1 MITIYNE
8 RSSSSSF
15 SLLSSRRIRLFPC
28 HPGCMHLANKS
39 RTLCQGCEMEESVR
53 GRRRSA
59 AILDTRFE
67 TAAQWLLRAIHAFRQ
82 SGRRTG
88 AFSRLA
94 SLRLLPSF
102 PSPQRSSSTSV
113 CSSLS
118 PCSGVRNSPAS
129 TRQCLRPLL
138 IAATPSPASATRLV
152 FRRPPTP

>member
-1 MITIYNE
+1 M
-8 RSSSSSF
+8 SAQVPPPFS
-15 SLLSSRRIRLFPC
+15 SLLSSRRMRLFPC
-28 HPGCMHLANKS
+28 HPGCIHLANKS
-39 RTLCQGCEMEESVR
+39 RALCQGCEMEESVR
-53 GRRRSA
+53 GQRRSA

-67 TAAQWLLRAIHAFRQ
+67 TAAQWLLRAMP
-82 SGRRTG
+82 SGRAG
-88 AFSRLA
+88 EGQGPFPALPLCA
-94 SLRLLPSF
+94 YCHLSLPLNVHLRPS
-102 PSPQRSSSTSV
+102 SI